1 MIITQRIQTDYCYK
15 QLWGITK
22 KNSRSSAKQLSNC
35 PMTGID
41 ICYNS
46 HSSIKTFQNRN
57 KVIAIL
63 NQTNYIGQLAISPV
77 LYIYD
82 LNVPMTGLQ
91 TVHKQKQLSG
101 PVEKE
106 KECKMVF

>member
-1 MIITQRIQTDYCYK
+1 
-15 QLWGITK
+15 
-22 KNSRSSAKQLSNC
+22 
-35 PMTGID
+35 MTGID

-46 HSSIKTFQNRN
+46 RSSIKTFQNRS

-63 NQTNYIGQLAISPV
+63 NQTNYIGQLAIRPV
-77 LYIYD
+77 LYIRICDD

-91 TVHKQKQLSG
+91 TVLIHKQKQLSG